1 MKASFS
7 SAACFAASIADCFAA
22 RNAILMEIAGFERLI
37 ISCRILTLNWIK
49 QGQVGM
55 LGWKSQ
61 RSYCT

>member
-37 ISCRILTLNWIK
+37 ISCRILTLNWIEH
-49 QGQVGM
+49 G
-55 LGWKSQ
+55 
-61 RSYCT
+61 